1 MVVVFEQL
9 TKRPG
14 VMTPLQCTCGRSIP
28 VEPTQ
33 SAVVCPQ
40 CGREL
45 RLAGPDELT
54 VAREPTGPGAT
65 PVVSFEAGN
74 SSQQFIQ
81 SEASSDGIGPYRQL
95 ELLRPWRYGTL
106 FKAYHPTL
114 DRHVLLRVLA
124 PEHAGNPAVRD
135 AFLRRAAELSKLNH
149 PNVISVLEAGED
161 RGLPFVAEE
170 MFYGQPLDGF
180 SPRTRGQ
187 RWREG
192 IYPNHKLC
200 QTMIKAAAGLEAVHH
215 AGLVHGQ
222 LNRESV
228 RMDSTGALKIV
239 DFFEGL
245 EIAGDPRSPLAPS
258 EHWNF
263 DRPAQR
269 DVFSLA
275 ALFYWL
281 GTNQLPDAL
290 QASSESDQAGDWLYP
305 AKKLN
310 PGLSIA
316 FSEILSRCLSRE
328 PNWRFRSCAD
338 LQGELDRLVETRV
351 VHCTRRKRVYSV
363 VAEMFIAALLA
374 TMLQQPIRWL
384 LIRLHLIQ
392 FDQDPGKLAADM
404 AMINGSFFFAIPILY
419 VLGMESI
426 AGWTAVRRLCGLYL
440 TDFAGDRAS
449 FGRRVARVFLKFFIL
464 LAPLFLLI
472 AITVQEGFGIRESW
486 FLFGI
491 VFPLLSAALAL
502 ATAYVRYPSMATGMT
517 LHDFLTGVILV
528 ERQTATTAVP
538 QPSTIGQA
546 ADLTAAPLRECTGSV
561 DQYDVYDRLGGGGM
575 GTVYRARDRSLGRE
589 VALKTLAEHLIG
601 DEVQLQRFEREARL
615 AAQLSHPH
623 MAKVFGAGR
632 WGKSPYIAMEL
643 IDGENLQQCVE
654 RDGPLKLDVAWR
666 YCLQAAEALRE
677 ADRHQIVHR
686 DIKPSNM
693 MVTKAG
699 SLKITD
705 FGISRTVDSEMHVTK
720 TGTILGTP
728 WYMSPEQ
735 AMGKE
740 VDRRSDI
747 YSLGMTMYFL
757 LTGRPAF
764 SGSNPMEVLAQQVAD
779 EAPPLEGKV
788 PSLTE
793 RQAAILHRM
802 IAKKKENRHAD
813 YDSLLN
819 DLRRE
824 QPGAAAYA
832 GMASRLTAELMNC
845 ALLFL
850 LFLCV
855 TIPVFIMMDSWG
867 REYSRVF
874 DLLIPS
880 ELLSV
885 LIAFLLMYVWG
896 IGRRGKTLGKHWM
909 KLRVTR
915 PDGQRVGYRRAAL
928 RFLLTYPFFF
938 AYAPFVIT
946 WQLDV
951 ASWLYLARLVWR
963 VIFWCNLAVLALSA
977 VFAWRHPQRRMVHDL
992 LTDTVVVR
1000 IPEPEKE
1007 R

>member
-1 MVVVFEQL
+1 M
-9 TKRPG
+9 
-14 VMTPLQCTCGRSIP
+14 
-28 VEPTQ
+28 EPTQ
-33 SAVVCPQ
+33 SAVLCPQ

-45 RLAGPDELT
+45 RLAGPDDLT
-54 VAREPTGPGAT
+54 VAREPTGPGVT

-81 SEASSDGIGPYRQL
+81 PEASSEGIGPYRQL

-161 RGLPFVAEE
+161 RGVPFVAEE

-180 SPRTRGQ
+180 GPRTRGQ
-187 RWREG
+187 RWHEG
-192 IYPNHKLC
+192 VYPNYKLC
-200 QTMIKAAAGLEAVHH
+200 QFMIKAAAGLEAIHK
-215 AGLVHGQ
+215 AGLAHGQ
-222 LNRESV
+222 LTRESV
-228 RMDSTGALKIV
+228 RIDPTGGLKIV
-239 DFFEGL
+239 DFFERL
-245 EIAGDPRSPLAPS
+245 ENASDAHSPLATQG
-258 EHWNF
+258 HWNF
-263 DRPAQR
+263 DTPAQG
-269 DVFSLA
+269 DIFSLA
-275 ALFYWL
+275 SLFYWL
-281 GTNQLPDAL
+281 ATDQLPYPL
-290 QASSESDQAGDWLYP
+290 QASSPTDQNGDWLSP
-305 AKKLN
+305 PKTLN
-310 PGLSIA
+310 PGISAAL
-316 FSEILSRCLSRE
+316 SEILSRCLSRA
-328 PNWRFRSCAD
+328 PNVQFQSCA
-338 LQGELDRLVETRV
+338 ELRSQLERLVETRV
-351 VHCTRRKRVYSV
+351 FHCTKRKRVNSV
-363 VAEMFIAALLA
+363 VAEMFIATLVA
-374 TMLQQPIRWL
+374 TMLNQPIAWL
-384 LIRLHLIQ
+384 LIRIDLTVG
-392 FDQDPGKLAADM
+392 DQDPAKLAAHAAMMSTYILM
-404 AMINGSFFFAIPILY
+404 AVPILY
-419 VLGMESI
+419 VLVFESI
-426 AGWTAVRRLCGLYL
+426 AGWTIVRRLSGLHL
-440 TDFAGDRAS
+440 TDFAGDRATI
-449 FGRRVARVFLKFFIL
+449 GRRVARVFLKFFVF
-464 LAPLFLLI
+464 LAPFFPLI
-472 AITVQEGFGIRESW
+472 AIPWGVQAYVGIWRW
-486 FLFGI
+486 GLFGMA
-491 VFPLLSAALAL
+491 FNLLAFALAI
-502 ATAYVRYPSMATGMT
+502 ATVYVRYPSMALGMT
-517 LHDFLTGVILV
+517 LHDFLSGVILV

-538 QPSTIGQA
+538 LPSTLGQA
-546 ADLTAAPLRECTGSV
+546 ADLTAAPLGQCTGSV
-561 DQYDVYDRLGGGGM
+561 DQYDVFDRLGSGGM

-666 YCLQAAEALRE
+666 YSLQAAGALRE

-779 EAPPLEGKV
+779 EAPSLEGKV
-788 PSLTE
+788 PGLTE
-793 RQAAILHRM
+793 RQAEILHRM

-813 YDSLLN
+813 YDSLQN
-819 DLRRE
+819 ELRRE

-832 GMASRLTAELMNC
+832 GMVARLTAELMNG
-845 ALLFL
+845 AVLVLSFI
-850 LFLCV
+850 CV
-855 TIPVFIMMDSWG
+855 TIPMFIMIDTWG

-874 DLLIPS
+874 DLLVPS
-880 ELLSV
+880 AFLSS

-896 IGRRGKTLGKHWM
+896 VGRWGKTLGKHWM

-915 PDGQRVGYRRAAL
+915 PDGQRVGYLRAAL
-928 RFLLTYPFFF
+928 RLLLAYPWFITFMAILIASVASVFDEVAAGALLTVVHR
-938 AYAPFVIT
+938 AI
-946 WQLDV
+946 LG
-951 ASWLYLARLVWR
+951 
-963 VIFWCNLAVLALSA
+963 CNVVVLAFSA
-977 VFAWRHPQRRMVHDL
+977 LFAWRHPQRRMLHDL
-992 LTDTVVVR
+992 VTDTIVVR